1 MAHEKQKASDAIVQ
15 YIEDY
20 AQDLKAQD
28 HDAIIHALEE
38 DYQVYQKDLNKDV
51 DRRIKREGD
60 ALKRIYNQEKA
71 HIKHTIQQDLLKY
84 RHSLMEQYRNQLE
97 AEILLYKQSDAYVD
111 AINKRIA
118 SFAQDHQSFVIVL
131 DVSDQGRFKYE
142 SIEYKTLALGG
153 VQFETESKIYDYS
166 LQTRLDDV
174 LQTLTE
180 DVRLQMKEVTYE

>member
-38 DYQVYQKDLNKDV
+38 DYQVYQNDLNKDV
-51 DRRIKREGD
+51 DRRIQREGD

-84 RHSLMEQYRNQLE
+84 RYSLMEQYRNQLE

-142 SIEYKTLALGG
+142 AIEYKTLALGG